1 MKSIILFIV
10 LAVGISACTNY
21 GKKVT
26 IEGSKGEVY
35 YKGDGVTKE
44 DAEKLG
50 NYLKKDIPY
59 FDNERRKS
67 IQLMKAK
74 DGGYDIHF
82 AVDKKKL
89 EETPEAI
96 ESFRQIGA
104 ALSIDIYKNEPVN
117 IFLTDSKFK
126 DFKSIPFDKETV
138 NKLLEKLN
146 PPAEEQTQP
155 EANPADSTNQ

>member
-1 MKSIILFIV
+1 MRSIILFIV

-26 IEGSKGEVY
+26 IEGTKGEVY

-82 AVDKKKL
+82 AVDQKKL
-89 EETPEAI
+89 EETPDAI
-96 ESFRQIGA
+96 ESFTQIGA
-104 ALSIDIYKNEPVN
+104 ALSIDVYNNQPVN

-138 NKLLEKLN
+138 KQLMEKLN
-146 PPAEEQTQP
+146 PPVQEQTEP
-155 EANPADSTNQ
+155 GTEPADSTNQ

>member
-1 MKSIILFIV
+1 MRSIILFIV

-26 IEGSKGEVY
+26 IEGTKGEVY

-82 AVDKKKL
+82 AVDQKKL
-89 EETPEAI
+89 EETPDAI
-96 ESFRQIGA
+96 EAFTQIGA
-104 ALSIDIYKNEPVN
+104 ALSIDVYNNQPVN

-138 NKLLEKLN
+138 KQLMEKLN
-146 PPAEEQTQP
+146 PPVQEQTEP
-155 EANPADSTNQ
+155 GTEPADSTNQ